1 MEAETRLEDQG
12 ESGMR
17 FMAIVKANKDSEAG
31 VMPSKELLAAM
42 GKFNEEM
49 VKAGVLLA
57 AEGLKPSSKGARV
70 KFSGNKRT
78 VVDGPFTE
86 SKELVAGFWLLQVK
100 SKEEAIEWIKRSP
113 APFEGESEIEIRQV
127 FEASDFSGGDFS
139 RGGGRAGA
147 IAAR

>member
-1 MEAETRLEDQG
+1 
-12 ESGMR
+12 MR

-31 VMPSKELLAAM
+31 VPPSKELLAAM

-57 AEGLKPSSKGARV
+57 AEGLQPSANGARI
-70 KFSGNKRT
+70 KFSGNKRS
-78 VVDGPFTE
+78 VIDGPFTE
-86 SKELVAGFWLLQVK
+86 TKELIAGFWLLQVK

-127 FEASDFSGGDFS
+127 FEATDFP
-139 RGGGRAGA
+139 AEILPA
-147 IAAR
+147 EEAARERSLRDELQRKTAKP